1 MCLEL
6 RDCHKRFFR
15 NLPSYRKPDL
25 VIVRSGRGRADPVGN
40 IPRQRG
46 AIVSGGVEERFVF
59 HGYEM
64 ANRGTSGHFINQEVT
79 ML

>member
-6 RDCHKRFFR
+6 RDCYKRFFW
-15 NLPSYRKPDL
+15 NLPPYRKPDL
-25 VIVRSGRGRADPVGN
+25 FIAGGGRGRIGPVSS
-40 IPRQRG
+40 ILRRRG
-46 AIVSGGVEERFVF
+46 ALVSGGVEERFFV

-64 ANRGTSGHFINQEVT
+64 ANRGTNVHFINQEVT